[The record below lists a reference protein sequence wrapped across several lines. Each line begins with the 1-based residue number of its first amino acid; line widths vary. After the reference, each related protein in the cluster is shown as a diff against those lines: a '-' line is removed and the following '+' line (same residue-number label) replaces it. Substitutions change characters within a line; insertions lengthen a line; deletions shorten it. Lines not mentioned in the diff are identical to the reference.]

1 MQPPG
6 CTRCCGC
13 NERSKRQ
20 MLEWDVWAW
29 ESPAWAEATSI
40 VNCPITRLSLF
51 RTGRGGGEQRM
62 GQGGGHNSERARMMS
77 DRASRLCG
85 FHREP
90 GFWPPAM
97 RLRLRYLGRLR
108 GRWGPFFPELSRLG
122 CHVVCRTRSFSSWAG
137 AERCEAR
144 QCEGH
149 EEGHDEGWPRVS
161 VEQPQ
166 AATPFACARLGIPT
180 DMSACSAAV
189 SHREKLKEG
198 GA

>member
-90 GFWPPAM
+90 GCWPPAM

-108 GRWGPFFPELSRLG
+108 GRWGPFFLG
-122 CHVVCRTRSFSSWAG
+122 CRGWAVMWSAG
-137 AERCEAR
+137 LPAPALALGRGQSDAMRGNAR
-144 QCEGH
+144 GIRRD
-149 EEGHDEGWPRVS
+149 GRVS
-161 VEQPQ
+161 
-166 AATPFACARLGIPT
+166 R
-180 DMSACSAAV
+180 SS
-189 SHREKLKEG
+189 SHRQPLPSRVHG
-198 GA
+198 WAFRLTCLHVQLQCLIARS

>member
-1 MQPPG
+1 
-6 CTRCCGC
+6 
-13 NERSKRQ
+13 

-122 CHVVCRTRSFSSWAG
+122 CHVVCRTPSFSSWAG

-144 QCEGH
+144 QGNAR
-149 EEGHDEGWPRVS
+149 GMRRGMRRDGRVS
-161 VEQPQ
+161 
-166 AATPFACARLGIPT
+166 R
-180 DMSACSAAV
+180 SS
-189 SHREKLKEG
+189 SHRQPLPSRVHG
-198 GA
+198 WAFRLTCLHVQLQCLIATS

>member
-6 CTRCCGC
+6 CTRCCGW

-90 GFWPPAM
+90 GCWPPAM
-97 RLRLRYLGRLR
+97 RLRLRYLGRSR
-108 GRWGPFFPELSRLG
+108 GRWGPFFLS
-122 CHVVCRTRSFSSWAG
+122 CRGWAVMWSARTSSSSSGAG
-137 AERCEAR
+137 AERCDAR

-149 EEGHDEGWPRVS
+149 EEGRPRVS

-166 AATPFACARLGIPT
+166 AATPFACAWLGIPT